1 VFLSVGHFVQSW
13 EAEMNSTIKLFE
25 QLTDES
31 LKKPEHSDIRNLGQV
46 AWHILTTIQEMMEK
60 LGVDIGKPTEKD
72 PIPANAAEVVASYR
86 KHATSLLEAIKRWK
100 DEDMFIEDEM
110 YGEKWQRGSTLWILI
125 KHEIHHRGQMTI
137 MMRLAGLP
145 VAGIYG
151 PSREEWN
158 KFGMEIPEL

>member
-1 VFLSVGHFVQSW
+1 MFLSVGHFLQSW
-13 EAEMNSTIKLFE
+13 EAEMNSTIKIFE

-31 LKKPEHSDIRNLGQV
+31 LKKPEHGDIRNLGRA
-46 AWHILTTIQEMMEK
+46 AWHIITTIPEMLEK
-60 LGVDIGKPTEKD
+60 LGANVGGPTEKD
-72 PIPANAAEVVASYR
+72 PIPSNAAEIVASYR
-86 KHATSLLEAIKRWK
+86 KHATSLTEAVKTWK

-151 PSREEWN
+151 PSREEWT
-158 KFGMEIPEL
+158 KFGMEVPEL